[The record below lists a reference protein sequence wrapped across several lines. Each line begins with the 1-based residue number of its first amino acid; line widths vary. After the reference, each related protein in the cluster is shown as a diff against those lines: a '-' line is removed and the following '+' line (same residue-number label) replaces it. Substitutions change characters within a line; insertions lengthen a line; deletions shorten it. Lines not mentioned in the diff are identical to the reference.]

1 MRHQMGVSG
10 LERILGRF
18 AFLGPFRDHVGLAAV
33 TGWMWMV
40 VAAACLAALV
50 GCGQAPRPS
59 PEKFSAVPAS
69 DKPSPTQPAAAVSL
83 RAIDPQG
90 LAAAVASHRGK
101 VVLVDFW
108 ATWCEPCK
116 ELFPHTVALHRE
128 LSSRGLAVLTVSLD
142 DPEDEPQVLAFLASQ
157 GAGFENFRAE
167 SGASSRSAEAFAIEN
182 GTIPYIRLYDREG
195 KLHKAFVPP
204 FASED
209 VRKAVEDLL

>member
-1 MRHQMGVSG
+1 MK
-10 LERILGRF
+10 
-18 AFLGPFRDHVGLAAV
+18 
-33 TGWMWMV
+33 GWMWTAL
-40 VAAACLAALV
+40 AAACLAALV

-59 PEKFSAVPAS
+59 PEKFSAVPTPE
-69 DKPSPTQPAAAVSL
+69 KPSPARPAPAASL
-83 RAIDPQG
+83 HAIDPQG

-157 GAGFENFRAE
+157 GANFENFRAD
-167 SGASSRSAEAFAIEN
+167 SGASSRSAEAFEIEN
-182 GTIPYIRLYDREG
+182 GTIPYMRLYDREG
-195 KLHKAFVPP
+195 KLRKAFVPP
-204 FASED
+204 FPPED
-209 VRKAVEDLL
+209 VRKAVEGLL